1 MTQTPITLYGIPN
14 CQTVKK
20 ARVWLESHQIEYHF
34 YDFKKQGVNKELIQ
48 QWLKHVEWT
57 QLLNRSGMTYRNL
70 TAQQKEQSQVESGA
84 ISLMMQNP
92 SMIKRPIM
100 ADSNMLYLGFKEAD
114 YQSIFGA
121 L

>member
-1 MTQTPITLYGIPN
+1 MTITLFGIPN

-20 ARVWLESHQIEYHF
+20 ARVWLENHQIEYQF
-34 YDFKKQGVNKELIQ
+34 YDFKKQVLSESLIN

-57 QLLNRSGMTYRNL
+57 QLINRSGMTYRKL
-70 TAQQKEQSQVESGA
+70 SDQQKEQSKTQAGA
-84 ISLMMQNP
+84 ISLMMLNP
-92 SMIKRPIM
+92 SMIKRPILYN
-100 ADSNMLYLGFKEAD
+100 SKTLYLGFKEAD